1 MVVVGADVVVVGA
14 AVVVVGA
21 FVVVVGA
28 FVVVVVGGG
37 AVVPVGGGAVVPVG
51 GGAVVG
57 KIIVPVLPVKGTEV
71 VVVLSVLDVGR
82 TAYLLLKVRSYETG
96 TAGGWK
102 LSFG

>member
-28 FVVVVVGGG
+28 FVVVV
-37 AVVPVGGGAVVPVG
+37 VGGGAVVPVG